1 MLAPAASARP
11 CVWPRCSKQ
20 AVRQAPQLCAE
31 HLRLPQKREGAQ
43 LVQLIWANDV
53 AGIRRLAP
61 IAGPDYLVDG
71 DPPLVHAVYSGNI
84 DAAQALIDAGADPT
98 WRAANG
104 ENLVYL
110 AGLKNKLAM
119 AAFLGSQGAGTK
131 EDALR
136 GMKQAAEYAAARKF
150 AESLLR
156 GQIEEDTGIKLDKS
170 LEEYW
175 NDLGRPFANKPAER
189 KETPVDPDA
198 DLDHGDHDHE
208 AEDDPGGDHGDSLA
222 IRATVAGLPPA
233 DPLLIRSGPGMN
245 YFEMGELNNGDEV
258 TITGSVVMN
267 KETDWYPI
275 RTARTKG
282 WVRGKFL
289 RRK

>member
-1 MLAPAASARP
+1 
-11 CVWPRCSKQ
+11 
-20 AVRQAPQLCAE
+20 
-31 HLRLPQKREGAQ
+31 
-43 LVQLIWANDV
+43 VQLIWANDV
-53 AGIRRLAP
+53 EGIRRLAP

-71 DPPLVHAVYSGNI
+71 DPPLVYAVYSGNI

-131 EDALR
+131 ADALR

-150 AESLLR
+150 AESLLL

-175 NDLGRPFANKPAER
+175 NDLGRPFANKPA
-189 KETPVDPDA
+189 KPDETPADPEA
-198 DLDHGDHDHE
+198 DLDHGDHDHD
-208 AEDDPGGDHGDSLA
+208 EDHDPGADHGDSLA

-245 YFEMGELNNGDEV
+245 YSEMGQLNNGDEV
-258 TITGSVVMN
+258 TITGPVVMN
-267 KETDWYPI
+267 KETDWHPI
-275 RTARTKG
+275 RTTETKG
-282 WVRGKFL
+282 RVRGKFL

>member
-1 MLAPAASARP
+1 M
-11 CVWPRCSKQ
+11 
-20 AVRQAPQLCAE
+20 CAE

-53 AGIRRLAP
+53 EGIRRLAP

-119 AAFLGSQGAGTK
+119 AAFLGSRGAGTK
-131 EDALR
+131 EDAIR
-136 GMKQAAEYAAARKF
+136 GMEQGAKYDAARKF
-150 AESLLR
+150 AESLLL
-156 GQIEEDTGIKLDKS
+156 GQIEEDTGIKLNKS

-175 NDLGRPFANKPAER
+175 EAFGRPYGNKPAER
-189 KETPVDPDA
+189 NERPADPEA
-198 DLDHGDHDHE
+198 DLDHGDHD
-208 AEDDPGGDHGDSLA
+208 PGADHGDSLA
-222 IRATVAGLPPA
+222 IQATVAGLPPA

-245 YFEMGELNNGDEV
+245 YSEMGRINNGDEV
-258 TITGSVVMN
+258 TITGHVVMN

-275 RTARTKG
+275 RTTETKG

>member
-1 MLAPAASARP
+1 
-11 CVWPRCSKQ
+11 
-20 AVRQAPQLCAE
+20 
-31 HLRLPQKREGAQ
+31 LPPKREGAQ

-119 AAFLGSQGAGTK
+119 AAFLGSQGSGTK

-175 NDLGRPFANKPAER
+175 NDLGRPFANKPA
-189 KETPVDPDA
+189 KPDETPAEPEA
-198 DLDHGDHDHE
+198 DLDHGDHDRD
-208 AEDDPGGDHGDSLA
+208 ADHGDSLA

-245 YFEMGELNNGDEV
+245 YSEMGQLDNGDDV

-267 KETDWYPI
+267 RETDWYPI
-275 RTARTKG
+275 RTEKTKG